1 MSTDAA
7 SLLSA
12 YQERLGTAL
21 DRSLPSADRFPARL
35 HEAMRYA
42 SRGGKR
48 LRAMLVY
55 ATGDVLALEAARLDS
70 AAVAIELI
78 HAYSL
83 VHDDLPAMD
92 DDDLRRGQPTVHKA
106 YDEATAILV
115 GDALQTHAFQVLAQD
130 SSGLSA
136 TQRLAMISLLARA
149 SGAAG
154 MCGGQAIDLES
165 VGKQLSLAE
174 VEAMHIMKTGALI
187 RASLLLA
194 CAAAEGEAP
203 GLALARCAAV
213 HPVWRQVARRI
224 PGCVLAAFGVTGSIV
239 EWAVPE
245 GVEIVGI
252 EACGAQGGDSTRNGC
267 EGGLT
272 VATVF
277 DHVLPPALGVGLARC
292 GGQLGERVGGHVAR
306 HEFVARLC
314 GLVVGVGLLDG
325 LLHGF
330 VNRAGARQP
339 VA

>member
-1 MSTDAA
+1 MSADAA
-7 SLLSA
+7 ALLSA
-12 YQERLGTAL
+12 YQDRLGTAL
-21 DRSLPSADRFPARL
+21 DRSLPPADRFPARL

-55 ATGDVLALEAARLDS
+55 ATGDVLSLDAARLDS

-136 TQRLAMISLLARA
+136 AQRLAMVSVLARA

-194 CAAAEGEAP
+194 CAAAEGLETEQHERLDHLGKCL
-203 GLALARCAAV
+203 GLAF
-213 HPVWRQVARRI
+213 QI
-224 PGCVLAAFGVTGSIV
+224 QDDVLDV
-239 EWAVPE
+239 E
-245 GVEIVGI
+245 
-252 EACGAQGGDSTRNGC
+252 
-267 EGGLT
+267 GLT
-272 VATVF
+272 EELGKRSGADQARNKPTF
-277 DHVLPPALGVGLARC
+277 TAVLGLPAAKQRAAELFTEARETLSHF
-292 GGQLGERVGGHVAR
+292 GAR
-306 HEFVARLC
+306 GA
-314 GLVVGVGLLDG
+314 GLLALIDRIEDRR
-325 LLHGF
+325 H
-330 VNRAGARQP
+330 
-339 VA
+339 

>member
-7 SLLSA
+7 GLLSA

-194 CAAAEGEAP
+194 CAAAESLDAEDHERLDHLGKCL
-203 GLALARCAAV
+203 GLAF
-213 HPVWRQVARRI
+213 QI
-224 PGCVLAAFGVTGSIV
+224 QDDVLDV
-239 EWAVPE
+239 E
-245 GVEIVGI
+245 
-252 EACGAQGGDSTRNGC
+252 
-267 EGGLT
+267 GLT
-272 VATVF
+272 EELGKRSGADQARNKPTF
-277 DHVLPPALGVGLARC
+277 TAVLGLPAAKQRASELFSEARQTLAPFGDR
-292 GGQLGERVGGHVAR
+292 GA
-306 HEFVARLC
+306 
-314 GLVVGVGLLDG
+314 GLLALIDRIEG
-325 LLHGF
+325 RRH
-330 VNRAGARQP
+330 
-339 VA
+339 

>member
-1 MSTDAA
+1 MSIED
-7 SLLSA
+7 SSRLGA
-12 YQERLGTAL
+12 YQDRLGAAL
-21 DRSLPSADRFPARL
+21 NRYLPPADRFPARL

-55 ATGDVLALEAARLDS
+55 ATGDALALDPARLDA

-115 GDALQTHAFQVLAQD
+115 GDALQTLAFQVLAQD
-130 SSGLSA
+130 NGALSA
-136 TQRLAMISLLARA
+136 DQRLAMVTLLARA

-194 CAAAEGEAP
+194 CAAADDLDSEQHERLDHLGKCL
-203 GLALARCAAV
+203 GLAFQIQDDVLDVEGITEELGKRSGADQARNKPTFTAVLGLPAAKQRATELFTEARETLAPFGDRGAGLKALIE
-213 HPVWRQVARRI
+213 RIEGRR
-224 PGCVLAAFGVTGSIV
+224 
-239 EWAVPE
+239 
-245 GVEIVGI
+245 
-252 EACGAQGGDSTRNGC
+252 
-267 EGGLT
+267 
-272 VATVF
+272 
-277 DHVLPPALGVGLARC
+277 H
-292 GGQLGERVGGHVAR
+292 
-306 HEFVARLC
+306 
-314 GLVVGVGLLDG
+314 
-325 LLHGF
+325 
-330 VNRAGARQP
+330 
-339 VA
+339 

>member
-1 MSTDAA
+1 MSADAA
-7 SLLSA
+7 ALLSA
-12 YQERLGTAL
+12 YQDRLGAAL
-21 DRSLPSADRFPARL
+21 DRNLPPADRFPARL

-55 ATGDVLALEAARLDS
+55 ATGDVLALDPARLDN

-130 SSGLSA
+130 SSGLSPA
-136 TQRLAMISLLARA
+136 QRLAMVSVLARA
-149 SGAAG
+149 SGSAG

-194 CAAAEGEAP
+194 CAAAEGLETEQHERLDHLGKCL
-203 GLALARCAAV
+203 GLAFQIQDDVLDVEGLTEELGKRSGADQARNKPTFTAVLGLPAAKQ
-213 HPVWRQVARRI
+213 RAAELFTEARET
-224 PGCVLAAFGVTGSIV
+224 LAAFGDR
-239 EWAVPE
+239 
-245 GVEIVGI
+245 
-252 EACGAQGGDSTRNGC
+252 GA
-267 EGGLT
+267 
-272 VATVF
+272 
-277 DHVLPPALGVGLARC
+277 
-292 GGQLGERVGGHVAR
+292 
-306 HEFVARLC
+306 
-314 GLVVGVGLLDG
+314 GLLALIDRIEG
-325 LLHGF
+325 RRH
-330 VNRAGARQP
+330 
-339 VA
+339 

>member
-1 MSTDAA
+1 MIGESSA
-7 SLLSA
+7 LLTA
-12 YQERLGTAL
+12 YQERLADAL
-21 DRSLPSADRFPARL
+21 DRSLPPADRYPARL

-55 ATGDVLALEAARLDS
+55 ATGDALQLPPERLDA

-115 GDALQTHAFQVLAQD
+115 GDALQTLAFQVLAVD
-130 SSGLSA
+130 NNGLNA
-136 TQRLAMISLLARA
+136 EQRLKMVTVLARA

-165 VGKQLSLAE
+165 VGKALSLAE

-194 CAAAEGEAP
+194 CAAADQLAP
-203 GLALARCAAV
+203 ERQEQLDHIGKCLGLAFQIQDDVLDVEGLTEELGKRSGADQIRNKPTFTAVIGLPAAKQRAAELFAEVRAGLA
-213 HPVWRQVARRI
+213 P
-224 PGCVLAAFGVTGSIV
+224 F
-239 EWAVPE
+239 
-245 GVEIVGI
+245 
-252 EACGAQGGDSTRNGC
+252 GAQ
-267 EGGLT
+267 
-272 VATVF
+272 A
-277 DHVLPPALGVGLARC
+277 A
-292 GGQLGERVGGHVAR
+292 
-306 HEFVARLC
+306 
-314 GLVVGVGLLDG
+314 GLLALIGRIEDRR
-325 LLHGF
+325 H
-330 VNRAGARQP
+330 
-339 VA
+339 